1 MTREGKTASPAKH
14 GADLGSR
21 MRPQNSPKASP
32 IKSPRKSPKKPK
44 PQQTYGINGT
54 SDGVSRSKVTAL
66 GSSSKSAPHKML
78 PLPVIIARLGEYK
91 KEMGKTHD
99 QLARYTVES
108 TTVVDRRVHTGKDLF
123 GALSDDPSPESGG
136 MNLKIKIKNMDKQ
149 LQRKDQRDA
158 LKVTPIKTVK
168 AQVPRYFNHPVQIG
182 NNVVAPQTPM
192 AFYPHKGDL
201 DTPRKQKKWK
211 GYIKDLDNSEA
222 SHGLDSIKL
231 DEKRPTIIH
240 YERVVSIAM
249 YLESWLKELA
259 LPDVNKWTLL
269 LQLHRKGPEKPLTTE
284 QYEAIK
290 TTHVRKDFDVENF
303 EAGTTFQAAWKR
315 VFGEEKTRHGIR
327 IREVS
332 LLEVL
337 LYDKE
342 LKAFV
347 DSDDNSDESS
357 PSSPQ
362 TPFKGLESTLQTY
375 SSLGCL
381 ICFKHSC
388 EHGFFTDGNE
398 RKRFAL
404 EKGWLARRLTEKNGR
419 KMLENRNKMTNG
431 AQLESPSCD
440 RKCYITYNPVAN
452 GVSESTWTD
461 AERNVLRTIFMSA
474 SCSLISSDP
483 ICQAAVLLDRD
494 CFEVHR
500 EYQTLGISL
509 PKAPVERVTEADDS
523 DEDDEVPNLS
533 WYNRFEHKLSRRPGA
548 GRYHTPNWD
557 HINRDIDDICALR
570 GCDHDGPCSPSND
583 KCPCA
588 KKGHFCEKFCG
599 CTVENCAYKFTG
611 CDCGLRGKPC
621 HMKGEECIC
630 VQLNRECDPDLCHSC
645 GAFERADPK
654 NARKTELLATGC
666 QNCSLQRGSTKDLVL
681 GKSQF
686 HGYGLYSSEA
696 IRKDEFII
704 EYVGE
709 LVSGEEGD
717 RRYIRRQNLFDGT
730 KPLSFNFTLL
740 KECNVWIDGARYG
753 NLSRYVN
760 HADGSSQKCNVT
772 PKILLVNGCFRIS
785 FRAKRNIKPWEELLF
800 DYGEDFG
807 LGSDKAKRRKKRKQ
821 DDDED
826 EDEEDEDDE
835 SSNHSSDEAS
845 NSESD
850 EDFPMEEPERPSLKR
865 KRAESED
872 TEEEYAPSSE
882 NNRSPRKKNRGGSA
896 ETARQARRSRNGK
909 GGSSNGAAPKVT
921 TRRPA
926 KSSKETQRPRAP
938 GRETSTSQSESSA
951 LAEEPKAKRPRLSQ
965 HKVISDS
972 DEQES
977 EMEGGESSGDEDDE
991 GSSQD
996 EDDESEDDYDRREK
1010 STRKRRR
1017 PAKFKDDEVY
1027 ALGSG
1032 RRRRATDNSPQ

>member
-1 MTREGKTASPAKH
+1 
-14 GADLGSR
+14 
-21 MRPQNSPKASP
+21 
-32 IKSPRKSPKKPK
+32 
-44 PQQTYGINGT
+44 
-54 SDGVSRSKVTAL
+54 
-66 GSSSKSAPHKML
+66 ML
-78 PLPVIIARLGEYK
+78 PLPAIISRLSEYR

-99 QLARYTVES
+99 ELARHVVES
-108 TTVVDRRVHTGKDLF
+108 TEVVDRRIHYGKDLF
-123 GALSDDPSPESGG
+123 TALVPDTGAESGG
-136 MNLKIKIKNMDKQ
+136 MSLKIKIKNMDKGN
-149 LQRKDQRDA
+149 QRKDVKETLR
-158 LKVTPIKTVK
+158 VTPIKTVK
-168 AQVPRYFNHPVQIG
+168 MPVPRYFSHPVQIG

-240 YERVVSIAM
+240 FERVVSIST
-249 YLESWLKELA
+249 YLDSWLKELA

-269 LQLHRKGPEKPLTTE
+269 LQLHNKGPEKPLTTE

-290 TTHVRKDFDVENF
+290 TTRVRKDFDVEKF

-315 VFGEEKTRHGIR
+315 VFGDEKTKHGIR
-327 IREVS
+327 VREVS

-337 LYDKE
+337 LYDRE

-347 DSDDNSDESS
+347 DSDDVSDESS
-357 PSSPQ
+357 PLGPE
-362 TPFKGLESTLQTY
+362 TAFERLESTLQTY

-404 EKGWLARRLTEKNGR
+404 EKGWLARRLTEKSGR

-440 RKCYITYNPVAN
+440 RKCYITYKPVAN
-452 GVSESTWTD
+452 GVSGTAWTD

-474 SCSLISSDP
+474 SCSLVSSDP

-494 CFEVHR
+494 CYEVHR

-509 PKAPVERVTEADDS
+509 PEAPANRAPRDPEEDDS
-523 DEDDEVPNLS
+523 EEDDEVPNLS

-570 GCDHDGPCSPSND
+570 GCDHDGPCSPSNE

-621 HMKGEECIC
+621 HQKGEECIC

-686 HGYGLYSSEA
+686 HGYGLYSSEP

-772 PKILLVNGCFRIS
+772 PKILLVNGCFRIA

-807 LGSDKAKRRKKRKQ
+807 LGSDKGKRRKKRDKD

-826 EDEEDEDDE
+826 DEDDE
-835 SSNHSSDEAS
+835 DEGSSDNSSSENAS

-850 EDFPMEEPERPSLKR
+850 EDFPMEEPERRNLKR
-865 KRAESED
+865 KRAESE
-872 TEEEYAPSSE
+872 TSEEEYAPSSE
-882 NNRSPRKKNRGGSA
+882 NNKSPRKKNRGGSA
-896 ETARQARRSRNGK
+896 EAARQARRMRNTK
-909 GGSSNGAAPKVT
+909 GGLGNGAAPKAN
-921 TRRPA
+921 TRKPA
-926 KSSKETQRPRAP
+926 NPSKETQRPPAP
-938 GRETSTSQSESSA
+938 ARETSTSQSESPA

-972 DEQES
+972 DDEEES
-977 EMEGGESSGDEDDE
+977 EGDEMEGSESSGDEDDE
-991 GSSQD
+991 ESSQE
-996 EDDESEDDYDRREK
+996 EDDESDDDFEKREK
-1010 STRKRRR
+1010 STRNRRR

-1032 RRRRATDNSPQ
+1032 KSRRARDSNP